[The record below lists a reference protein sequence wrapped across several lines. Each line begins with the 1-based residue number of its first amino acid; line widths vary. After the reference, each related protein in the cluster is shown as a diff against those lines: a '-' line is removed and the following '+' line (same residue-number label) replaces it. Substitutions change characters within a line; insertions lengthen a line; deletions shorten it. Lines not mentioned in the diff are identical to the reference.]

1 MLVCC
6 CGVQELVKA
15 HVQRNQDHWFMPWI
29 LPTLEK
35 PTKLWKSTSL
45 SFRPPSTEFSTE
57 FFGSVSG
64 LFWKLAPAVWTEGGS
79 FLGNA
84 PCPASCL
91 PPLTF
96 LLQRACP
103 SSFSQAHTPSRDT
116 VPRTP
121 QHPFLHEA
129 PLALPTLA
137 QPGRQQASRPGL
149 SLVLLRRGSLST
161 AHCLIFT
168 MLVRNAWL
176 WVSHFTVRFG
186 QLQHICTMQPPQP
199 HLARSPGHVLKIMS
213 TLSCFRRALWSY
225 LWWFL
230 EWQHLIKCFLS
241 KGLRALYQHY
251 LTMYPAGLSYTH
263 TCTPER
269 CRSCF
274 REEPLSAWTT
284 NSSNNSWNQC
294 WYRFCFLCLQSRPFV
309 TSWCLSSQFLSSY
322 YLNWKF

>member
-6 CGVQELVKA
+6 CGVQEVVKA

-103 SSFSQAHTPSRDT
+103 SSFSQAHRPSRDT

-149 SLVLLRRGSLST
+149 SLVLLWRGSLST

-176 WVSHFTVRFG
+176 CLPLYCQIWPTSAYMHYAATSAPFCQEPRPCVEDNVNPLMFQKSTVVIFVV
-186 QLQHICTMQPPQP
+186 I
-199 HLARSPGHVLKIMS
+199 
-213 TLSCFRRALWSY
+213 FRVIT
-225 LWWFL
+225 F
-230 EWQHLIKCFLS
+230 
-241 KGLRALYQHY
+241 
-251 LTMYPAGLSYTH
+251 
-263 TCTPER
+263 
-269 CRSCF
+269 
-274 REEPLSAWTT
+274 
-284 NSSNNSWNQC
+284 N
-294 WYRFCFLCLQSRPFV
+294 
-309 TSWCLSSQFLSSY
+309 
-322 YLNWKF
+322 